1 MNDVRSFLE
10 TSVCFVYFFFPSEKG
25 SEIHKRPL
33 PRYKEISMLLEW
45 WILMVTPSQLVKSLS
60 SVYLRNLEIRK
71 PKRRKKRL
79 WLLIAVVSLRYGR
92 FGFFFRAV
100 C

>member
-1 MNDVRSFLE
+1 
-10 TSVCFVYFFFPSEKG
+10 
-25 SEIHKRPL
+25 
-33 PRYKEISMLLEW
+33 
-45 WILMVTPSQLVKSLS
+45 MVTPSQLVKSLS

-79 WLLIAVVSLRYGR
+79 GFLIAVVSLRYGR
-92 FGFFFRAV
+92 FRFFFRAV

>member
-1 MNDVRSFLE
+1 
-10 TSVCFVYFFFPSEKG
+10 
-25 SEIHKRPL
+25 
-33 PRYKEISMLLEW
+33 
-45 WILMVTPSQLVKSLS
+45 MVTPSQLVKSLS